1 MGGFINGVIIGLIA
15 AILYGVGTFFAKLVS
30 NEDPY
35 LQWIIVNI
43 VGIILCFALFGGKC
57 QNLLQY
63 PSKILIYGIVAAVLV
78 ILGTFALYYG
88 LNKGKASVVV
98 PLSSIGPAITA
109 ILAVIFL
116 KEQLSIQQIFGIVM
130 ILSGVVVLSISS

>member
-1 MGGFINGVIIGLIA
+1 MDGVLIGLIA
-15 AILYGVGTFFAKLVS
+15 AVLYGIGTFFAKVVS

-43 VGIILCFALFGGKC
+43 VGIFLCILLFSGKC
-57 QNLLQY
+57 RNLLEY
-63 PSKILIYGIVAAVLV
+63 PNKVLIYGVVAAILV
-78 ILGTFALYYG
+78 ILGTLALYYG

-98 PLSSIGPAITA
+98 PLSAIGPAITT

-116 KEQLSIQQIFGIVM
+116 KEQLTYPQIAGIVM
-130 ILSGVVVLSISS
+130 ILSGVIVLSINS

>member
-1 MGGFINGVIIGLIA
+1 
-15 AILYGVGTFFAKLVS
+15 
-30 NEDPY
+30 
-35 LQWIIVNI
+35 
-43 VGIILCFALFGGKC
+43 
-57 QNLLQY
+57 
-63 PSKILIYGIVAAVLV
+63 V
-78 ILGTFALYYG
+78 ILGTLALYYG

-130 ILSGVVVLSISS
+130 ILSGVIVLSISS